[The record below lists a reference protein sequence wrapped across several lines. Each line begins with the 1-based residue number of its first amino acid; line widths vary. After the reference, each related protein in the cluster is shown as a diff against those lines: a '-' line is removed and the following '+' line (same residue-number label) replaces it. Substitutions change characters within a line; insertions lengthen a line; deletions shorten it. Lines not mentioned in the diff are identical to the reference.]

1 MKIEEIQKIVS
12 ASLYRIIVD
21 PIEVDEQSKG
31 GLMYASETKENQK
44 YLRYYGQVISMGP
57 LVFSQDKFLDADGV
71 RHRGCEVGDWI
82 AYGQHTGI
90 DICILEG
97 EDVLRLRTIN
107 DDQVLAVIHDIS
119 QVKIPLV

>member
-1 MKIEEIQKIVS
+1 MKTEELQKIVS

-21 PIEVDEQSKG
+21 PIEIEEYTEVGIK
-31 GLMYASETKENQK
+31 YAKETIEAQQ

-57 LVFSQDKFLDADGV
+57 LAYSDDRFVDAEGF

-82 AYGQHTGI
+82 VYGQHTGV
-90 DICILEG
+90 DICVREG
-97 EDVLRLRTIN
+97 ENVRRMRAIN
-107 DDQVLAVIHDIS
+107 DDQVIAVIHDIS